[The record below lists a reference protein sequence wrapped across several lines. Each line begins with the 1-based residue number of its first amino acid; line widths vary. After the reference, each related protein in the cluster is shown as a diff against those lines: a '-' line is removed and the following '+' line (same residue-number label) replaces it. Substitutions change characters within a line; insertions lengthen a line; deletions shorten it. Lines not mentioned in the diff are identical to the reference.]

1 MVPIIARLLIRR
13 KDTVGTSQL
22 VKMFLM
28 NGASNIY
35 VQMLMQGKV
44 ILLILSNNWVNQKF
58 LCKRFHKIYSQH
70 SPKLWSQNMMV
81 SRKIFNFLESYTTTL
96 SFLRALMQFAVFVSG
111 DSTLQMNFFFPRFV
125 QESEYNL
132 CS

>member
-1 MVPIIARLLIRR
+1 MDVTHSTAPHW

-58 LCKRFHKIYSQH
+58 LCK
-70 SPKLWSQNMMV
+70 
-81 SRKIFNFLESYTTTL
+81 
-96 SFLRALMQFAVFVSG
+96 
-111 DSTLQMNFFFPRFV
+111 
-125 QESEYNL
+125 
-132 CS
+132 